1 MHSDDQFELV
11 AKTFRGLEDVLRDEL
26 ISLGALDV
34 EMGNRMVSFRG
45 DKEMLYK
52 ANLCCRTAL
61 RILKPIVKF
70 KASNPDE
77 LYDAVRDFEWDK
89 LMSPDKTFS
98 IDSTVNSADFTH
110 SRFVTYRVKDGIAD
124 YFNDKYHRRPSIR
137 LTGADVQL
145 NVHISDDR
153 VTISLDSSGEPLN
166 RRGYR
171 VEQTEAPINE
181 VLAAGIILKTGWR
194 GDCDF
199 VDPMC
204 GSGTFLIEAALI
216 AANINPGIYR
226 QHYAFETWED
236 FDKELFSEIY
246 NDDSGERTPGC
257 RIYGGDIAR
266 AAVAVAQKN
275 IEAAGVEEFVSV
287 ECKPFAE
294 WTTPPEDGIL
304 VTNPPY
310 GERLKSESMPDLYH
324 SIGSTLKNYFQGYHA
339 WILGYRD
346 EYFREI
352 GLKPSVKFPILNG
365 ALECELR
372 EYVLFEGSYSRFR
385 EEGGSVANNKFYK
398 ESKPKV
404 RRMTDKEWDTEAKRF
419 GSKDK
424 HKKHSHGSGGDFSK
438 GKDRGRDKG
447 FDRDRKFDRERSRD
461 DRHDKG
467 FDRDRKFD
475 RERSRDDRHDKG
487 FKSRRSNDFERNGAR
502 VERGERD
509 RDRQFHR
516 DRISI
521 DSLGRKPSISEDA
534 ATVFDKRFRSR
545 KNKD

>member
-1 MHSDDQFELV
+1 MQSDEQFEIV

-26 ISLGALDV
+26 ISLGARDV
-34 EMGNRMVSFRG
+34 ETGCRMVSFTG

-77 LYDAVRDFEWDK
+77 LYDAVRDYDWDS

-98 IDSTVNSADFTH
+98 IDSTVNSAEFTH
-110 SRFVTYRVKDGIAD
+110 SRFVTYRVKDGIVD
-124 YFNDKYHRRPSIR
+124 YFNDKYQRRPSIR
-137 LTGADVQL
+137 LSGADVQL

-166 RRGYR
+166 KRGYR

-216 AANINPGIYR
+216 AANINPGVYR

-236 FDKELFSEIY
+236 FDKELFSALY

-257 RIYGGDIAR
+257 RILGGDIAR

-294 WTTPPEDGIL
+294 WTEPPVEGIL

-310 GERLKSESMPDLYH
+310 GERLRPDDMAGLYKG
-324 SIGSTLKNYFQGYHA
+324 IGSTLKNYFKGYHA
-339 WILGYRD
+339 WIIGYRD

-372 EYVLFEGSYSRFR
+372 EYVLFEGSYAQFR
-385 EEGGSVANNKFYK
+385 EDGGSVANRHFDR
-398 ESKPKV
+398 EPRHKV
-404 RRMTDKEWDTEAKRF
+404 RRMTDREWDRESRKF
-419 GSKDK
+419 G
-424 HKKHSHGSGGDFSK
+424 
-438 GKDRGRDKG
+438 GKDHGRDRDRDKG
-447 FDRDRKFDRERSRD
+447 RDRSRKFEKRQENRRTGEGGREFDRDREHSRSFGKECGRDFDSRRE
-461 DRHDKG
+461 G
-467 FDRDRKFD
+467 FDRKKESRRDGFKRRED
-475 RERSRDDRHDKG
+475 APAPRRERTSTDTLGKMP
-487 FKSRRSNDFERNGAR
+487 
-502 VERGERD
+502 
-509 RDRQFHR
+509 
-516 DRISI
+516 
-521 DSLGRKPSISEDA
+521 SLPESS
-534 ATVFDKRFRSR
+534 ATVFETRRFRPR
-545 KNKD
+545 KGWKKDEGEK

>member
-1 MHSDDQFELV
+1 MHSDEQFEIV

-26 ISLGALDV
+26 ISLGAHDV
-34 EMGNRMVSFRG
+34 ETGCRMVSFTG

-77 LYDAVRDFEWDK
+77 LYDAVRDYDWDS

-98 IDSTVNSADFTH
+98 IDSTVNSAEFTH
-110 SRFVTYRVKDGIAD
+110 SRFVTYRVKDGIVD
-124 YFNDKYHRRPSIR
+124 YFNDKYQRRPSIR
-137 LTGADVQL
+137 LSGADVQL

-166 RRGYR
+166 KRGYR

-216 AANINPGIYR
+216 AANINPGVYR

-236 FDKELFSEIY
+236 FDKELFSALY

-257 RIYGGDIAR
+257 RILGGDIAR

-294 WTTPPEDGIL
+294 WTEPPVEGIL

-310 GERLKSESMPDLYH
+310 GERLRPDDMAGLYKG
-324 SIGSTLKNYFQGYHA
+324 IGSTLKNYFKGYHA
-339 WILGYRD
+339 WIIGYRD

-372 EYVLFEGSYSRFR
+372 EYVLFEGSYAQFR
-385 EEGGSVANNKFYK
+385 EDGGSVANRHFDR
-398 ESKPKV
+398 EPRHKV
-404 RRMTDKEWDTEAKRF
+404 RRMTDREWDRESRKF
-419 GSKDK
+419 G
-424 HKKHSHGSGGDFSK
+424 
-438 GKDRGRDKG
+438 GKDHG
-447 FDRDRKFDRERSRD
+447 
-461 DRHDKG
+461 
-467 FDRDRKFD
+467 
-475 RERSRDDRHDKG
+475 
-487 FKSRRSNDFERNGAR
+487 
-502 VERGERD
+502 RD
-509 RDRQFHR
+509 RDRDRSKDHDRSRKFEKRQENRRTGEGGVREFDRNRGFGKERRR
-516 DRISI
+516 DFDRTREGFDNRK
-521 DSLGRKPSISEDA
+521 DSRRDGFKRGDGFKRREDA
-534 ATVFDKRFRSR
+534 PAPRRERTSTDTLGKMPSLPESSATVFENRRFRPR
-545 KNKD
+545 KGWKKDEGEK